1 MPNSDRY
8 THGHD
13 DSVLRSHR
21 SRTVDN
27 SAAYLRPHLRAGI
40 KLLDVGCGPGTLTL
54 DLARH
59 VPNGQV
65 VALERAEAVL
75 EEARR
80 TLAPAGPS
88 VSVMAGDVYGLPHDD
103 GAFDVV
109 HAHQVLQHLTD
120 PVRAL
125 REMKRV
131 CAPDGVVAVRDSDYG
146 AFRWFPEDPR
156 LDAWLA
162 MYIRVAQRN
171 GAYPD
176 AGRRLLSWAQA
187 AGFRAVTVSA
197 SVWCYATPEARAWWA
212 GLWSDRVTKT
222 TIADQAVEYGIS
234 TRAELLDMAAGFR
247 AWAEAPDGFFT
258 LTHGELLAHP

>member
-1 MPNSDRY
+1 MQNSDRY

-21 SRTVDN
+21 ARTVDN

-40 KLLDVGCGPGTLTL
+40 RLLDVGCGPGSLTL

-59 VPNGQV
+59 APNSQV
-65 VALERAEAVL
+65 VALERAESVL

-80 TLAPAGPS
+80 TLAPLGPS
-88 VSVMAGDVYGLPHDD
+88 VSVVAGDVYELQYDAGT
-103 GAFDVV
+103 FDIV

-125 REMKRV
+125 QEMKRV
-131 CAPDGVVAVRDSDYG
+131 CKPDGVVAVRDSDYG
-146 AFRWFPEDPR
+146 AFRWFPEEPR

-162 MYIRVAQRN
+162 MYTSVAQRN

-187 AGFRAVTVSA
+187 AGFREPTVSA
-197 SVWCYATPEARAWWA
+197 SAWCYATPEVRTWWA
-212 GLWSDRVTKT
+212 SLWADRVTKT
-222 TIADQAVEYGIS
+222 TLADQAIDYGLA
-234 TRAELLDMAAGFR
+234 TRADLQEMAAGFR
-247 AWAEAPDGFFT
+247 TWSEATDGFFT
-258 LTHGELLAHP
+258 LTHGELLARP